1 MTVGG
6 KRGAGLAALLLVF
19 TAGAILFAACA
30 SPGPP
35 RRVEPPS
42 VPTPPPVPGPPI
54 PVPPPAPRPEAAGA
68 RPVRVRLEGIPPAFR
83 IAGDSMRAWN
93 PAGILLATENSSV
106 MVSAVGDRISWGGT
120 KMLESPIDVWS
131 PGGLS
136 LTGRRLPGRIRVS
149 ARNGGIR
156 VVAVV
161 PLEEYV
167 AAVLS
172 REAAPSFL
180 PEALSA
186 IAVSVRT
193 YTLLAVAAPRDPDY
207 DVVAGVEDQVF
218 EGVENIGLVFR
229 AAAEGTRGEVL
240 YYKDGLARTVY
251 HSTCGGKTESAEDA
265 WGKDIPYLR
274 SVPCDDCRESPAW
287 RWEYGMRRAEGVRI
301 AIALGVRAG
310 DDLGIA
316 VAGRTRTGRA
326 SQVRLTSGG
335 VAREAK
341 ASMFRRAAGY
351 ALVKSLWMEIVPA
364 GGGWRFTGKGYGHG
378 VGMCQWGANGMA
390 KRGVRHREILA
401 RYYPGTRLASL
412 PGGPGPFAGGAR
424 EKP

>member
-1 MTVGG
+1 MRVGG
-6 KRGAGLAALLLVF
+6 KRSAGFTTLLLVF
-19 TAGAILFAACA
+19 SAAAILFAACA
-30 SPGPP
+30 TPGPA
-35 RRVEPPS
+35 RRSE
-42 VPTPPPVPGPPI
+42 PPPVPAPPGI
-54 PVPPPAPRPEAAGA
+54 PPPPPAPRPEAAGA

-93 PAGILLATENSSV
+93 PAGILVATENGGV
-106 MVSAVGDRISWGGT
+106 MVQAVGDRISWGGT

-136 LTGRRLPGRIRVS
+136 LMGRRFPGRIRVS

-156 VVAVV
+156 VVEVV

-172 REAAPSFL
+172 REAPPSFL
-180 PEALSA
+180 PEALAALS
-186 IAVSVRT
+186 VSVRT
-193 YTLLAVAAPRDPDY
+193 YTLLAVASPRDPDY

-218 EGVENIGLVFR
+218 EGVGNVGPVFR
-229 AAAEGTRGEVL
+229 AATEETRGEVL
-240 YYKDGLARTVY
+240 YYKGGLARTVY
-251 HSTCGGKTESAEDA
+251 HSTCGGMTESAEDA

-274 SVPCDDCRESPAW
+274 SVVCDDCRESPAW
-287 RWEYGMRRAEGVRI
+287 RWEYGMGRADGVRI
-301 AIALGVRAG
+301 AIALGVHAG

-326 SQVRLTSGG
+326 SRMRFTSGG
-335 VAREAK
+335 VAREVK

-364 GGGWRFTGKGYGHG
+364 GGGWRITGKGYGHG

-390 KRGVRHREILA
+390 KRGARYREILA
-401 RYYPGTRLASL
+401 RYYLQTRLASF
-412 PGGPGPFAGGAR
+412 PGGPGPPAWGAGK
-424 EKP
+424 KP

>member
-1 MTVGG
+1 
-6 KRGAGLAALLLVF
+6 
-19 TAGAILFAACA
+19 
-30 SPGPP
+30 
-35 RRVEPPS
+35 
-42 VPTPPPVPGPPI
+42 
-54 PVPPPAPRPEAAGA
+54 
-68 RPVRVRLEGIPPAFR
+68 VRVRLEGIPPTLR

-93 PAGILLATENSSV
+93 PAGLLLATENGSV
-106 MVSAVGDRISWGGT
+106 TLSAVGNRIAWGGT
-120 KMLESPIDVWS
+120 KMLDSPIDVWS

-136 LTGRRLPGRIRVS
+136 IAGRRFPGRIRVS
-149 ARNGGIR
+149 ARSGGIR

-186 IAVSVRT
+186 LAVSVRT
-193 YTLLAVAAPRDPDY
+193 YTLSAVAAPRDPDY

-218 EGVENIGLVFR
+218 EGVENVGPAFH
-229 AAAEGTRGEVL
+229 AAAEATRGYVL
-240 YYKDGLARTVY
+240 QDSRDGLARTVY
-251 HSTCGGKTESAEDA
+251 HSTCGGMTESAKDA
-265 WGKDIPYLR
+265 WGEDLPYLR
-274 SVPCDDCRESPAW
+274 SVPCDDCRGSPAW
-287 RWEYGMRRAEGVRI
+287 RWEYRMGRAEGVRV
-301 AIALGVRAG
+301 AAALGVRAG
-310 DDLGIA
+310 DELGIA

-341 ASMFRRAAGY
+341 ASVFRRAAGY

-364 GGGWRFTGKGYGHG
+364 GRGWRLTGKGYGHG

-390 KRGVRHREILA
+390 KRGAGYREILA
-401 RYYPGTRLASL
+401 RYYPRTRIAFS
-412 PGGPGPFAGGAR
+412 PGGPGPLGGG
-424 EKP
+424 KP